1 MQVFPQAI
9 KKSRARIESKRVIL
23 AVNFQ
28 VNVYGIF
35 HTGSCRLFGCIC
47 RRNANEL
54 RSQGHRR
61 ARDGELLEELAA
73 ALGAA
78 EGLSRFITA
87 RLVATG

>member
-1 MQVFPQAI
+1 M
-9 KKSRARIESKRVIL
+9 
-23 AVNFQ
+23 
-28 VNVYGIF
+28 NVYSIF
-35 HTGSCRLFGCIC
+35 RTDRGSFFGCIC

-73 ALGAA
+73 ALRAA